1 MAIFRLFINTVFY
14 FCRTSDRYHIFG
26 NILCHDRACTDHG
39 IISDSDTR
47 KDSRVRAYPYVFA
60 YVYRLW
66 YQIVAFFGEQTVIQR
81 CKHCVMTDQRTVTN
95 ENAALILKLTA
106 RIDEYPLAEMNV
118 FSAISKERRKQSYLD
133 SLTDKLRH
141 KSVDLIGSMITAVDL
156 HSDTDS
162 LLTEPVHSL
171 MYTALRRDL
180 FIAVHVFKK
189 FCCCHTFFPNS

>member
-39 IISDSDTR
+39 IISNSDTR

-66 YQIVAFFGEQTVIQR
+66 YQIVTFFGEQTVIQR
-81 CKHCVMTDQRTVTN
+81 CKHRVMTDQRTVTN
-95 ENAALILKLTA
+95 ENATLILKLTA

-118 FSAISKERRKQSYLD
+118 FPQSVKNGGNSPTSTGSPISSDIRA
-133 SLTDKLRH
+133 
-141 KSVDLIGSMITAVDL
+141 LISSGV
-156 HSDTDS
+156 
-162 LLTEPVHSL
+162 
-171 MYTALRRDL
+171 
-180 FIAVHVFKK
+180 
-189 FCCCHTFFPNS
+189 